1 MCNMNSLYFDDL
13 ENIVLFDPAKKENLG
28 CSHLKIVTGFTD
40 TERISTHLLS
50 LCDGIKSGIY
60 PSDMTVD
67 IILGMTQRGTL
78 TAKKHYGIVRI
89 IKELN
94 GTDGARQK
102 NMPFVSCRY
111 VDKGKSV
118 HTKLYI
124 WENNDGIPKIAF
136 NGSANYSMQAF
147 HYRRESMSL
156 CDPEAGLNYFET
168 LLEDTIDCMDYT
180 VQEQDASKNT
190 IRMPE
195 EYDDPDSK
203 DYSYY
208 SRKTPVPNGVLNV
221 SLLTADGKV
230 GYGSGINWGIR
241 PNGTKRDKD
250 QAYIPY
256 NSKDRRTGF
265 FPDRIKPEDK
275 NCPLFR
281 VVTEDAGI
289 FHMRMAQANNKAL
302 HTVESNA
309 ILGRWI
315 RHKLGVP
322 LGTFV
327 TKQMLEKYGKTY
339 VTFKK
344 YADGTYSL
352 DF

>member
-1 MCNMNSLYFDDL
+1 MNNLYFDNL
-13 ENIVLFDPAKKENLG
+13 ENIVLFEPAKKSNLG
-28 CSHLKIVTGFTD
+28 CSRLKIVTGFTD

-60 PSDMTVD
+60 PNNMVVD
-67 IILGMTQRGTL
+67 IILGMTQGSAL
-78 TAKKHYGIVRI
+78 TKKKHQGIVRT

-94 GTDGARQK
+94 GIDGSKQK
-102 NMPFVSCRY
+102 NMPLVSCRY
-111 VDKGKSV
+111 ICRGKNT

-124 WENNDGIPKIAF
+124 WENNDGIPKVAF

-147 HYRRESMSL
+147 HYRRECMSL
-156 CDPEAGLNYFET
+156 CDPEAGLNYFKS
-168 LLEDTIDCMDYT
+168 LLDDTTDCLDYIIH
-180 VQEQDASKNT
+180 EHDSSKNT
-190 IRMPE
+190 IKMPE

-208 SRKTPVPNGVLNV
+208 SSEMPVPNGVLHV
-221 SLLTADGKV
+221 SLLTANGEV

-256 NSKDRRTGF
+256 NSKDRRPGF
-265 FPDRIKPEDK
+265 FPDRINPEDK

-281 VVTEDAGI
+281 VVTKDAGI

-302 HTVESNA
+302 HTAESNA

-327 TKQMLEKYGKTY
+327 TKQMLEKYGRTY

-344 YADGTYSL
+344 YSDGTYSL